1 MKKQR
6 FPSLYSFPTEVLMNG
21 PSLILYGDHGC
32 SISGVIK
39 ILSYK
44 PDEVMLA
51 TSHGPLKLLGKELH
65 ICEAGRENF
74 IISGKIHSLFSG
86 EQ

>member
-6 FPSLYSFPTEVLMNG
+6 FPALYSFPTEVLMTG
-21 PSLILYGDHGC
+21 PNLVLYGDHGC

-44 PDEVMLA
+44 PEEIVLTA
-51 TSHGPLKLLGKELH
+51 SHGSLKLMGKELH

-74 IISGKIHSLFSG
+74 IISGKIHSLFLG
-86 EQ
+86 DQ